1 MNAIETTSAQR
12 KRIAELLV
20 RGGMEPKLAGFGM
33 LIDAAELFA
42 PHSLDKMTDIYA
54 ELGKRYCCRAKNVCA
69 YITYAISR
77 ADGLAA
83 VFNEMFGT
91 DYEPY
96 RMENKLVVAMLSLYG
111 KGLL

>member
-1 MNAIETTSAQR
+1 MSTIEKHIGARQRSAV
-12 KRIAELLV
+12 LLI

-33 LIDAAELFA
+33 LIDAAELYA

-54 ELGKRYCCRAKNVCA
+54 ELGKRYGCRAKNVCA